1 MRCYPILNHDWMP
14 CSTVSYSRK
23 PKKKKENK
31 HTQLEGISKSKERF
45 SLVTYIHAAAVLF
58 VFVLYDSI
66 IS

>member
-1 MRCYPILNHDWMP
+1 MRCYLILNHDWMP
-14 CSTVSYSRK
+14 CSKVSYSRK
-23 PKKKKENK
+23 PKKKNK